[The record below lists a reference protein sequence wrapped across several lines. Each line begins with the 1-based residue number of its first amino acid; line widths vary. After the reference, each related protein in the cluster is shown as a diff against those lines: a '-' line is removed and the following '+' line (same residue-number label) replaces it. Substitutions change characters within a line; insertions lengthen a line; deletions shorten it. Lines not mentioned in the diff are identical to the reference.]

1 MAAVVALFSFL
12 HVVASLTIPND
23 HEPLRQRS
31 TPTVTLDN
39 ATVTGYNSG
48 SISYY
53 LAELSS
59 RRSRTGDLRFRLP
72 ESIDG
77 YSEDFDATSYSPACA
92 QQSVSVP
99 LPSGIISEVTDYIVD
114 TLYADVFPDSED
126 CKSLSQRGRAR
137 DGNRNVESARPSS
150 NSRKW
155 IFGGGFEFGDPSL
168 YDGGIIVQRSI
179 DLGIPLIYV
188 SINYRLSTFGF
199 LASQEV
205 MDAGVGNLGLQD
217 QRESFR
223 WVQNYISA
231 FGGDPDKVTIWG
243 QSAGAISV
251 ALQMLTNDGDTEGL
265 FRAAF
270 MQSGAPIPVGNITQ
284 GQKYYDQIVEETGCS
299 GASDTLEC
307 LRGVSYDTLVD
318 AMNNSPFFFAY
329 QSLDLAWVPRVDG
342 VFLTD
347 LPTQLVADGV
357 IADIPFINGDNDDE
371 GTLFSLSTLNITT
384 DDEFCDWVQEYF
396 LPNATEDQLDEL
408 LELYP
413 STLADGSPYN
423 TSDLDTLSTQ
433 YKRIASFQGDAVF
446 QSVRRYFLQHTAD
459 KQNVWS
465 YLNKRLK
472 LVPYLGSFHGSD
484 LLQVYGDEEL
494 TDYLVRFAVNLD
506 PNGDTGIEWPQYT
519 TASPQMLMMQD
530 DLFEP
535 LTTTEDTYR
544 KAPMAYLNELALTN
558 PL

>member
-1 MAAVVALFSFL
+1 MAAIVALFSFL
-12 HVVASLTIPND
+12 HVVASLTIPHD
-23 HEPLRQRS
+23 FEPLQQRA

-48 SISYY
+48 SVSYY
-53 LAELSS
+53 MGIPFAQPP
-59 RRSRTGDLRFRLP
+59 TGDLRFRLP

-77 YSEDFDATSYSPACA
+77 YSEDFDATSYSPACP
-92 QQSVSVP
+92 QQSFSVS
-99 LPSGIISEVTDYIVD
+99 LPSYLVSEFADYIVD

-126 CKSLSQRGRAR
+126 CLYL
-137 DGNRNVESARPSS
+137 NVVVPKTATETS
-150 NSRKW
+150 NLPVLVW
-155 IFGGGFEFGDPSL
+155 IFGGGFELGDPSL

-179 DLGIPLIYV
+179 DLGMPLIFV
-188 SINYRLSTFGF
+188 SMNYRLSTFGF

-205 MDAGVGNLGLQD
+205 KDAGVGNLGLQD

-223 WVQNYISA
+223 WVQKYISA

-243 QSAGAISV
+243 ESAGAISA
-251 ALQMLTNDGDTEGL
+251 ALHMITNGGDTEGL

-270 MQSGAPIPVGNITQ
+270 MQSGAPVPVGDITK

-307 LRGVSYDTLVD
+307 LRGVSYDTLTD
-318 AMNNSPFFFAY
+318 AMNNSPFVFDY
-329 QSLDLAWVPRVDG
+329 QSLSLAWLPRVDG

-347 LPTQLVADGV
+347 LPQQLVADGV
-357 IADIPFINGDNDDE
+357 IADIPFVNGDNDDE

-384 DDEFCDWVQEYF
+384 DDEFYDWVQEYF

-408 LELYP
+408 LEQYP
-413 STLADGSPYN
+413 STLADGSPYD
-423 TSDLDTLSTQ
+423 TSDLDTLSAQ
-433 YKRIASFQGDAVF
+433 FKRIASFQGDAVF

-465 YLNKRLK
+465 FLNKRLK
-472 LVPYLGSFHGSD
+472 WVPFLGSFHGSD

-494 TDYLVRFAVNLD
+494 TDYLIRFAVNLD
-506 PNGDTGIEWPQYT
+506 PNGDTDIEWPQYT
-519 TASPQMLMMQD
+519 TSSPQMLMLQD

-535 LTTTEDTYR
+535 LTLTQDTYR
-544 KAPMAYLNELALTN
+544 EAPMAFLNELTLTN
-558 PL
+558 PM

>member
-1 MAAVVALFSFL
+1 MTAIVALFSFL
-12 HVVASLTIPND
+12 HLVASLTIPND

-48 SISYY
+48 SVSYY
-53 LAELSS
+53 LGIPFAQPP
-59 RRSRTGDLRFRLP
+59 TGDLRFRLP

-77 YSEDFDATSYSPACA
+77 YSEDFDATSYSPACP
-92 QQSVSVP
+92 QQSFSITP
-99 LPSGIISEVTDYIVD
+99 PSDLTSEIVDFIVD
-114 TLYADVFPDSED
+114 TLYPDVSSDSED
-126 CKSLSQRGRAR
+126 CLYL
-137 DGNRNVESARPSS
+137 NVVVPETANDTS
-150 NSRKW
+150 NLPVLVW
-155 IFGGGFEFGDPSL
+155 MFGGAFEIGDPSS
-168 YDGGIIVQRSI
+168 YNGSTIVQRSI

-205 MDAGVGNLGLQD
+205 KDAGVGNLGLQD

-223 WVQNYISA
+223 WIQNYISA

-243 QSAGAISV
+243 QSAGAISA
-251 ALQMLTNDGDTEGL
+251 ALHMVTNGGDTEGL

-270 MQSGAPIPVGNITQ
+270 MQSGSPIPVGDITQ
-284 GQKYYDQIVEETGCS
+284 GQKYYDQIVEDTGCS
-299 GASDTLEC
+299 SASDTLEC
-307 LRGVSYDTLVD
+307 LREVSYDTLVD
-318 AMNNSPFFFAY
+318 AMNNSPFMFDY
-329 QSLDLAWVPRVDG
+329 QSSDIAWVPRVDG
-342 VFLTD
+342 VFLTA
-347 LPTQLVADGV
+347 PPQQLVADGV

-384 DDEFCDWVQEYF
+384 DDEFYDWVQEY
-396 LPNATEDQLDEL
+396 LMPNATEDQLDEL

-433 YKRIASFQGDAVF
+433 YKRIASFQGDLVF
-446 QSVRRYFLQHTAD
+446 QSVRRYFLQYTAD

-472 LVPYLGSFHGSD
+472 WVPYLGSFHGSD
-484 LLQVYGDEEL
+484 LLQSYGGEEL
-494 TDYLVRFAVNLD
+494 TDYLIRFAVNLD

-535 LTTTEDTYR
+535 LTLTEDTYR
-544 KAPMAYLNELALTN
+544 KAPMAYLNELTLTN
-558 PL
+558 NLR

>member
-1 MAAVVALFSFL
+1 MAAIVALFSFL
-12 HVVASLTIPND
+12 HVVSSLTIPND

-39 ATVTGYNSG
+39 ATVTGYTSG

-53 LAELSS
+53 LGIPFAQPP
-59 RRSRTGDLRFRLP
+59 TGDLRFRLP

-77 YSEDFDATSYSPACA
+77 YAEDFDATSYSSACP

-99 LPSGIISEVTDYIVD
+99 LPSGLISEITDYIVD

-126 CKSLSQRGRAR
+126 CLYL
-137 DGNRNVESARPSS
+137 NVVVPETANETS
-150 NSRKW
+150 NLPVLVW
-155 IFGGGFEFGDPSL
+155 VFGGGFELGDPSL

-188 SINYRLSTFGF
+188 SMNYRLSTFGF

-251 ALQMLTNDGDTEGL
+251 ALHMVTNGGDTEGL

-270 MQSGAPIPVGNITQ
+270 MQSGAPIPVGNITH
-284 GQKYYDQIVEETGCS
+284 GQKYYDQIVEDTGCS
-299 GASDTLEC
+299 GDSDTLEC

-329 QSLDLAWVPRVDG
+329 QSLDLAWLPRVDG

-347 LPTQLVADGV
+347 LPQQLVADGV
-357 IADIPFINGDNDDE
+357 IADIPFINGNNDDE

-384 DDEFCDWVQEYF
+384 DDEFYDWVQEYF

-433 YKRIASFQGDAVF
+433 YKRIASFQGDVVF
-446 QSVRRYFLQHTAD
+446 QSVRRYFLEHTAD

-472 LVPYLGSFHGSD
+472 WVPYLGSFHGSD

-494 TDYLVRFAVNLD
+494 TDYLIRFAVNLD
-506 PNGDTGIEWPQYT
+506 PNGDTDIEWPQYT

-530 DLFEP
+530 DLLEP

-544 KAPMAYLNELALTN
+544 KAPMAYLNELTLTN
-558 PL
+558 PF